1 MSLMRTATKTS
12 GAARAKS
19 RRIRVLVVALLIILG
34 LAKLGVH
41 AQWVNSPAWTTF
53 VPATAVSFAIS
64 TDQNNYS
71 VQEHITLKYRIVNIS
86 NHALYVPRAWAEG
99 CPTVT
104 LHVSSWFEDGIGR
117 RSGSGIGSSCGFTPN
132 TLAPTVTERMNKEAV
147 LLMPGEHVDGTAP
160 LVIPTSRDG
169 FPPGAYRIEAIL
181 SGWNYDRFTEAERLE
196 LATIGNPFLRG
207 EIPASVRV
215 TLTP

>member
-1 MSLMRTATKTS
+1 MRTATKTS

-19 RRIRVLVVALLIILG
+19 RRIRALVVASLIIPG
-34 LAKLGVH
+34 QSKLGVH
-41 AQWVNSPAWTTF
+41 AQWVNSPAWTAF

-64 TDQNNYS
+64 TDKNSYS
-71 VQEHITLKYRIVNIS
+71 VQEHITLKYQIVNIS

-104 LHVSSWFEDGIGR
+104 LHVASWFEDGIGR
-117 RSGSGIGSSCGFTPN
+117 RSGSGIGSSCGITPG
-132 TLAPTVTERMNKEAV
+132 TLAPTVSERMNKEAV

-160 LVIPTSRDG
+160 LVIPTGREG

-181 SGWNYDRFTEAERLE
+181 SGWNYDRFTDAERLE